1 MMLQR
6 SKEWIAA
13 RAGSLGASS
22 LWEAVSRTRS
32 GFSASRANLL
42 ARLAVERL
50 TGTACESYTSGAMQ
64 HGIDT
69 EPEARNAYA
78 FYRSTEVE
86 EVGLVPHPSIKGS
99 HASPDG
105 LVGKD
110 GLVEIKCPNSA
121 THLDFLL
128 TGEIPEKYVIQM
140 LWQMACTGRKWCDYV
155 SFDPRFPEE
164 MRMRVKRIEADPER
178 IKQLEKDVVIFLEE
192 LESKILMLRNQVAP
206 KAPKRKERRAKK

>member
-1 MMLQR
+1 MLQR
-6 SKEWIAA
+6 SREWIAA

-50 TGTACESYTSGAMQ
+50 TGIPCESYTSGPMQ

-86 EVGLVPHPSIKGS
+86 EVGLVPHPSIQGS